1 MNNYR
6 ALANAKRHNM
16 QIRAAMSGD
25 NPYHV
30 QHINEYCDYVDY
42 MVAAALQ
49 DIREALP
56 LIIREELVKGKVQID
71 IEDKSFEKA
80 RKRISTLF
88 DGLTR
93 LGR

>member
-1 MNNYR
+1 
-6 ALANAKRHNM
+6 
-16 QIRAAMSGD
+16 MSGD

-42 MVAAALQ
+42 MVAAALE
-49 DIREALP
+49 DIKQALP

-71 IEDKSFEKA
+71 IDDKSFEKA